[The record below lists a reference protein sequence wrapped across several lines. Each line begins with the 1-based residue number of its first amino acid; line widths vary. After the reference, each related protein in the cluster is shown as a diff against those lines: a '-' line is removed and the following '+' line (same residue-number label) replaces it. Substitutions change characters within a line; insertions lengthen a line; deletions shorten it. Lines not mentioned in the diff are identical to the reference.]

1 MTKAKWVVMKDG
13 TIEPYRGTG
22 KIAVCSLRGDHHEM
36 MANARLIA
44 AAPELLAAGCN
55 LCAVY
60 GDDDDDAMYSAIAA
74 MHAVI
79 SKAKGK

>member
-1 MTKAKWVVMKDG
+1 MKQATHTPGPWEARSDRTVAAEG
-13 TIEPYRGTG
+13 LPL
-22 KIAVCSLRGDHHEM
+22 LRCYAGRNEE
-36 MANARLIA
+36 ANARLIA

-60 GDDDDDAMYSAIAA
+60 DDCDADAMDSAIAA